1 LKLSKIEVNTEI
13 GLNFVRAS
21 LRKLT
26 HPKLIEIMKR
36 MKGTRGS
43 IMKEA
48 EKAPSKHAPRHN
60 QTESKRVETKTQQP
74 TSHKKSRQM

>member
-1 LKLSKIEVNTEI
+1 M
-13 GLNFVRAS
+13 GLDFVRTS

-48 EKAPSKHAPRHN
+48 EKATSKHAPRHK
-60 QTESKRVETKTQQP
+60 QTQIIRLETQTQHP
-74 TSHKKSRQM
+74 TSYTKGNTTSNNRTVKV